1 MDKQERSIYI
11 SLLRR
16 EVVPA
21 LGCTEPIAVTLAVAN
36 AREAL
41 GAPVSRVSAMMS
53 ANIYKNGMG
62 VGIPGTGKTGL
73 PLAAAL
79 GVVTGDPRRGLELL
93 ENVTPT
99 DVERAQEL
107 IASGGVEVGIAHDVE
122 KLYVQATVHSG
133 SGATAQCTIRHEH
146 SHVSEITKNGV
157 VVYSDTPKAD
167 GDEKTAP
174 TAETVS
180 ARDITVKGIY
190 DFATT
195 APLEEIDFILETAR
209 MNSAI
214 AREGLSREYG
224 LQVGKK
230 MREQVE
236 KGLLAD
242 DLLVRAMTVTAAAS
256 DARMAGCTIPVM
268 SNSGSGNQGI
278 TATLPVVVTA
288 ERVNASKEQLARA
301 LTIAHLVAIHIKG
314 YLGRLS
320 ALCGCVVASSG
331 AGCGVAYLLGG
342 GYKEICATIK
352 NMVGN
357 VTGMVCDGA
366 KVGCALKV
374 SSGVCSAMQS
384 AFLAKEDICISSNDG
399 IIDDD
404 IERTIQNLGRVGC
417 DGMVQTDDLLLD
429 IMISKRC

>member
-41 GAPVSRVSAMMS
+41 GAPVAQVSAMMS

-93 ENVTPT
+93 ENVTPE

-288 ERVNASKEQLARA
+288 EKVNASEEQLARA

>member
-41 GAPVSRVSAMMS
+41 GAPVAQVSAMMS

-93 ENVTPT
+93 ENVTPE

-288 ERVNASKEQLARA
+288 ERVNASEEQLARA

>member
-41 GAPVSRVSAMMS
+41 GAPVAQVSAMMS

-93 ENVTPT
+93 ENVTPE

-122 KLYVQATVHSG
+122 KLYVQATVHSD

-157 VVYSDTPKAD
+157 VVYSDTPKSD

-288 ERVNASKEQLARA
+288 ERVNASEEQLARA

-429 IMISKRC
+429 IMTAKGI

>member
-1 MDKQERSIYI
+1 ME
-11 SLLRR
+11 
-16 EVVPA
+16 
-21 LGCTEPIAVTLAVAN
+21 
-36 AREAL
+36 
-41 GAPVSRVSAMMS
+41 
-53 ANIYKNGMG
+53 
-62 VGIPGTGKTGL
+62 
-73 PLAAAL
+73 
-79 GVVTGDPRRGLELL
+79 
-93 ENVTPT
+93 
-99 DVERAQEL
+99 
-107 IASGGVEVGIAHDVE
+107 
-122 KLYVQATVHSG
+122 
-133 SGATAQCTIRHEH
+133 
-146 SHVSEITKNGV
+146 TK
-157 VVYSDTPKAD
+157 
-167 GDEKTAP
+167 KTAP

-214 AREGLSREYG
+214 AREGLSKEYG

-288 ERVNASKEQLARA
+288 ERVNASEEQLARA

-404 IERTIQNLGRVGC
+404 IELTIRNLGRVGR

>member
-41 GAPVSRVSAMMS
+41 GAPVAQVSAMMS

-93 ENVTPT
+93 ENVTPE

>member
-36 AREAL
+36 AREVL
-41 GAPVSRVSAMMS
+41 GAPVAQVSAMMS

-93 ENVTPT
+93 ENVTPE

>member
-36 AREAL
+36 AREVL
-41 GAPVSRVSAMMS
+41 GVPVAQVSAMMS

-93 ENVTPT
+93 ENVTPE

-167 GDEKTAP
+167 GDEKTVP

>member
-41 GAPVSRVSAMMS
+41 GAPVAQVSAMMS

-93 ENVTPT
+93 ENVTPE

-167 GDEKTAP
+167 GDEKTVP

-288 ERVNASKEQLARA
+288 ERVNASEEQLARA

>member
-1 MDKQERSIYI
+1 MESKERLVYI
-11 SLLRR
+11 SLLQR

-36 AREAL
+36 ARKAL
-41 GAPVSRVSAMMS
+41 GAPVARVRAMMS

-62 VGIPGTGKTGL
+62 VGIPGTGRTGL

-79 GVVTGDPRRGLELL
+79 GVVTGDPQRGLELL
-93 ENVTPT
+93 EGITPA
-99 DVERAQEL
+99 DVDAAERL
-107 IASGGVEVGIAHDVE
+107 IDEGKVEIGIAPNVE
-122 KLYVQATVHSG
+122 KLYVKATVSSSG
-133 SGATAQCTIRHEH
+133 GDTAECTICHEH
-146 SHVSEITKNGV
+146 SHVSEITRNGV
-157 VVYSDTPKAD
+157 AIYSDTPKS
-167 GDEKTAP
+167 DEHVAQQSAP
-174 TAETVS
+174 ASIS
-180 ARDITVKGIY
+180 AKDITVRGIY
-190 DFATT
+190 EFATT
-195 APLEEIDFILETAR
+195 APFYEISFMLETAR

-214 AREGLSREYG
+214 AQEGMQRAYG
-224 LQVGKK
+224 LQVGRK
-230 MREQVE
+230 MRQQVE
-236 KGLLAD
+236 AGFLSD
-242 DLLVRAMTVTAAAS
+242 DLLTKAMTMTAAAS
-256 DARMAGCTIPVM
+256 DARMAGCTMPVM
-268 SNSGSGNQGI
+268 SNSGSGNQGL
-278 TATLPVVVTA
+278 TATLPVVATA
-288 ERVNASKEQLARA
+288 EAIKASEEQLARA

-342 GYKEICATIK
+342 GYEEICATIK

-384 AFLAKEDICISSNDG
+384 AFLAKERICISSNDG

-404 IERTIQNLGRVGC
+404 IEQTIRNLGRVGC
-417 DGMVQTDDLLLD
+417 DGMRQTDDLLLE
-429 IMISKRC
+429 IMTTKCR

>member
-41 GAPVSRVSAMMS
+41 GAPVARVSTMMS

-93 ENVTPT
+93 ENVTPA

-122 KLYVQATVHSG
+122 KLYVQATVHSD

-157 VVYSDTPKAD
+157 VVYSDTPKSD

-288 ERVNASKEQLARA
+288 ERVNASEEQLARA

-429 IMISKRC
+429 IMTAKGI